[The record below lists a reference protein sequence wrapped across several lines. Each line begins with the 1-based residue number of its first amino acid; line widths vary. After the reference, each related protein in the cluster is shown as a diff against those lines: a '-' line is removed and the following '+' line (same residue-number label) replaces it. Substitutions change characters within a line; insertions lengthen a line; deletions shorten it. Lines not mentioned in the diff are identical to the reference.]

1 MRNLRRQLLLTDPL
15 TTVEKLTN
23 KSILTKSSDDTGKCN
38 TYVLNS
44 KLTKRFSKIKDF
56 VEKFFSDED
65 LKLNALIIDYSLGYI
80 TEEQARELIN
90 IINNNINKQ
99 DLEYFIKLKNFTG
112 FTDVN
117 LLLTKDANP
126 EIAENIVHYDTYLDG
141 LRGSNF
147 NSVTIKLYNNSRISV
162 LQNMFRGATCKTI
175 TFDLSKYTNQGI
187 SAVQPTDMSGWCEWN
202 NALVNHPN
210 NIDYSTCQNIGYAWE
225 WCNSLQEIPSYYT
238 VTDETSRLNT
248 VENIVGGSTPFGIF
262 FANQAFNICRNLRKV
277 GPVLNFLGVVPVN
290 NIYHQP
296 SSMFNDSNNITDI
309 RLLNLCNGDWS
320 FIYYDYRGLS
330 NLDTAS
336 IKYCINN
343 LAKQSKILFTNQ
355 VTSNISEP
363 TYGLTNLLQNSNTS
377 LLLRNYLSDFT
388 MFWNIVGTYKI
399 NLPTGITA
407 KLVWCSSDQN
417 NNYNMVYNIKT
428 EIVGNGTLQT
438 FTNDLEDYK
447 YCLVE
452 LYNTDGTALTK
463 DIMQEYM
470 LNNTFEFYVGNST
483 DNYFLPVRHTLYFD
497 GWSSSKIL
505 NNITKEEINTANSKG
520 WTVRVGNVV
529 NKEISSGEVTSDMLE
544 LTESDFTIIDS
555 ATLTNYVG
563 RPKHNSNTWQ
573 NTGNGDTHKAIDISS
588 YKVIKIV
595 PDSMQNMQG
604 WVTFAKNYETS
615 NKADGDELIK
625 YFEIINFTSEVSY
638 IKPDNVN
645 WLILTTGK
653 ESDCYC
659 EYKIYLK

>member
-1 MRNLRRQLLLTDPL
+1 MRNLRRQLLLSNPS
-15 TTVEKLTN
+15 TTVQKLVDKGILSVTSDVDTN
-23 KSILTKSSDDTGKCN
+23 TKLYKFTKSYRKSFN
-38 TYVLNS
+38 
-44 KLTKRFSKIKDF
+44 KIKDF
-56 VEKFFSDED
+56 KQVFMGNTSPVLSGLSINYSDNF
-65 LKLNALIIDYSLGYI
+65 LSKGQID
-80 TEEQARELIN
+80 ELIK
-90 IINNNINKQ
+90 IINTTDNNQNLRNYFYLNLGNSDFINTDIVFNLNTSDDYDNYVKDYQFFPDALAGSTVNSVTLDIKKGNFSSMQNFLRNCNCKRFNINLSGGVCIPTDASGLCEFNKILTSFPNNINW
-99 DLEYFIKLKNFTG
+99 
-112 FTDVN
+112 
-117 LLLTKDANP
+117 ANC
-126 EIAENIVHYDTYLDG
+126 G
-141 LRGSNF
+141 
-147 NSVTIKLYNNSRISV
+147 
-162 LQNMFRGATCKTI
+162 
-175 TFDLSKYTNQGI
+175 
-187 SAVQPTDMSGWCEWN
+187 
-202 NALVNHPN
+202 
-210 NIDYSTCQNIGYAWE
+210 NIGYAWE

-604 WVTFAKNYETS
+604 WVTFAKNYEAS
-615 NKADGDELIK
+615 NKTDGDELIK

-653 ESDCYC
+653 ESNCYC

>member
-1 MRNLRRQLLLTDPL
+1 MRNLRRQLLLSNPS
-15 TTVEKLTN
+15 TTVQKLVDKGILSVTSDVDTN
-23 KSILTKSSDDTGKCN
+23 TKLYKFTKSYRKSFN
-38 TYVLNS
+38 
-44 KLTKRFSKIKDF
+44 KIKDF
-56 VEKFFSDED
+56 KQVFMGNTSPVLSGLSINYSDNF
-65 LKLNALIIDYSLGYI
+65 LSKGQID
-80 TEEQARELIN
+80 ELIK
-90 IINNNINKQ
+90 IINTTDNNQNLRNYFYLNLGNSDFINTDIVFNLNTSDDYDNYVKDYQFFPDALAGSTVNSVTLDIKKGNFSSMQNFLRNCNCKRFNINLSGGVCIPTDASGLCEFNKILTSFPNNINW
-99 DLEYFIKLKNFTG
+99 
-112 FTDVN
+112 
-117 LLLTKDANP
+117 ANC
-126 EIAENIVHYDTYLDG
+126 G
-141 LRGSNF
+141 
-147 NSVTIKLYNNSRISV
+147 
-162 LQNMFRGATCKTI
+162 
-175 TFDLSKYTNQGI
+175 
-187 SAVQPTDMSGWCEWN
+187 
-202 NALVNHPN
+202 
-210 NIDYSTCQNIGYAWE
+210 NIGYAWE

-544 LTESDFTIIDS
+544 LTENDFTIIDS

-604 WVTFAKNYETS
+604 WVTFAKNYEAS
-615 NKADGDELIK
+615 NKTDGDELIK

-653 ESDCYC
+653 ESNCYC